1 MTYRVSLVAS
11 HPMNNIYFGGRD
23 VSGRERDG
31 RDSFLL
37 TTDSITLQQDR
48 SASAHKNMLAV
59 DMYQRFIWTE
69 SCRSRL
75 FSEVFREEGLSLA
88 GGGGLAR
95 KPTRYISF
103 SQFLWLRTTFYAFL
117 VSGLDVQIFILFSV
131 INVHATHCQFLS
143 LMSLELLVV
152 SAGSYFFPTPLC
164 THAKYSIPLHQPQI
178 DPRRKKAHRLVS

>member
-48 SASAHKNMLAV
+48 SASAQKKMLAV

-75 FSEVFREEGLSLA
+75 FSEVS
-88 GGGGLAR
+88 
-95 KPTRYISF
+95 
-103 SQFLWLRTTFYAFL
+103 
-117 VSGLDVQIFILFSV
+117 VSG
-131 INVHATHCQFLS
+131 
-143 LMSLELLVV
+143 
-152 SAGSYFFPTPLC
+152 G
-164 THAKYSIPLHQPQI
+164 
-178 DPRRKKAHRLVS
+178 RLVPCRWMGFGQETNEVHLVFAVFCGYEQRFMLF